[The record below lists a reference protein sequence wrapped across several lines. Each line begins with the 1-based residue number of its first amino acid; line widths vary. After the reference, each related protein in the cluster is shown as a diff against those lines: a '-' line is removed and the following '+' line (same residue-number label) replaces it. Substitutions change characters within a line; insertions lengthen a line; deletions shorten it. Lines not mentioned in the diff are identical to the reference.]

1 MNLEVIPPDVNTS
14 EADFSVRDG
23 KIAFALAAIKGC
35 GGSAGESIAAARRL
49 DGPFRSLFDFC
60 ERCDPS
66 VVSRGAIES
75 LIKAGAFDRLHPNRN
90 SVLQSLDRA
99 LQAGVSKL
107 ADRKAGQKGLF
118 DDDAAEESPAAVE
131 QSLVQTADWPE
142 KERSVNEKEVLGYYL
157 TSHPLDEHRE
167 TLATYCSHS
176 TAGIANVPGRSEVY
190 LGGMIS
196 SLKYSHT
203 KANNA
208 KYVMFDLEDLDGIIR
223 CILWPDEFAKIGQL
237 VVADAILAVRGTV
250 DRRPG
255 SEEANLIVN
264 ELFPLDELKRR
275 GTKGVVIR
283 IDEEKHGPAV
293 MDRLKEVVAGFP
305 GTCNLQL
312 ALSLADG
319 SRLYLKSNSLHIE
332 LNPAFRERIDELL
345 GPGNLRA
352 ITAPPPSSPPPP
364 RNNGY
369 QKRPVGAS

>member
-1 MNLEVIPPDVNTS
+1 VNTS
-14 EADFSVRDG
+14 EADSSVRDG
-23 KIAFALAAIKGC
+23 KIVFALAAIKGC
-35 GGSAGESIAAARRL
+35 GGSAGEAIMTARRL

-66 VVSRGAIES
+66 VVNRGAIES
-75 LIKAGAFDRLHPNRN
+75 LIKAGAFDRLHANRN
-90 SVLQSLDRA
+90 AVWQSLDRA
-99 LQAGVSKL
+99 LQAGAAKL
-107 ADRKAGQKGLF
+107 SDRKAGQKGLF
-118 DDDAAEESPAAVE
+118 DDAAEESPAAAE
-131 QSLVQTADWPE
+131 QSLVQTADWTE
-142 KERSVNEKEVLGYYL
+142 KERNINEKEVLGFYL

-176 TAGIANVPGRSEVY
+176 TAGIANVPSRNEVH

-196 SLKYSHT
+196 SIKYAHT

-208 KYVMFDLEDLDGIIR
+208 KYVNFDLEDLDGIIR
-223 CILWPDEFAKIGQL
+223 CILWPDQFAVIGQL
-237 VVADAILAVRGTV
+237 VQADAILAVRGTV

-293 MDRLKEVVAGFP
+293 IDQLKEVVAGFP
-305 GTCNLQL
+305 GTCDLQL

-319 SRLYLKSNSLHIE
+319 SRLYLKSNSMHVE
-332 LNPAFRERIDELL
+332 LNAAFRERIDELL

-364 RNNGY
+364 RNSGY
-369 QKRPVGAS
+369 SRRPASVG